1 MTDRRLAGFLSV
13 LASLFAGAC
22 GQEASYMPAP
32 PPPPVAMERAESVTV
47 TGARMQA
54 PADGLPAEAPAEAYL
69 AYSHSLS
76 LRLPAGELTALY
88 QAHVSAC
95 QAAGLARCQIVHAQ
109 LNEPG
114 SDRPS
119 AWLALRAEPGWIG
132 TFRNGL
138 ESELGAAGGEIV
150 SEQTS
155 VEDLTTQIVDGEA
168 RLRARLA
175 LRDRLQDMLETREG
189 DLEDILAVE
198 RELADV
204 QSDIEARESVLAALR
219 QRVTFSQLNL
229 NYQAAVS
236 PAASSN
242 FEPIARAF
250 EDMTRVFAEAV
261 GALILFLA
269 AALPWLVV
277 GVPAVW
283 LLARWLGRILARR
296 KAAKA

>member
-1 MTDRRLAGFLSV
+1 MIDRRLAGFLTV
-13 LASLFAGAC
+13 LAALFASAC
-22 GQEASYMPAP
+22 GQEASYMSAP
-32 PPPPVAMERAESVTV
+32 PPPPVAMAVEDSLTV
-47 TGARMQA
+47 TGSRMGSSPGDL
-54 PADGLPAEAPAEAYL
+54 PADAPVDAYL

-76 LRLPAGELTALY
+76 VRLPAGELTPLY

-119 AWLALRAEPGWIG
+119 AWLALRAEPGWIE
-132 TFRNGL
+132 TFRGEL
-138 ESELGAAGGEIV
+138 ESELDAARGEIV

-168 RLRARLA
+168 RLRARLT
-175 LRDRLQDMLETREG
+175 LRDRLQTLLETREG
-189 DLEDILAVE
+189 DLEDLLAVE
-198 RELADV
+198 RELANI

-242 FEPIARAF
+242 FEPIARAV

-269 AALPWLVV
+269 AALPWLVI
-277 GVPAVW
+277 GVPVVW
-283 LLARWLGRILARR
+283 LLVRWISRAWARR
-296 KAAKA
+296 KRAKA